1 MKTKIVIS
9 AVNLVEGGPL
19 TILRSCLKA
28 LNDYSAYNDVE
39 VLALVHKKE
48 LCSFSNIT
56 YIEVPWAKNN
66 WIYRIFFEFFYLKKI
81 SRKIKPYLWF
91 SLHDTS
97 PNVKAAKR
105 VVYCHNPTPFYV
117 PKMSDLWCNYKEFFF
132 SLFYRYLY
140 QINIHKNDFIVVQQ
154 NWLREA
160 FSNMYS
166 LDKKKIIVAVP
177 RSANVQ
183 IKHKEKE
190 EATSICKF
198 FFPCYPRSFKNIE
211 VICKACEI
219 LEKKDNEVAGFIV
232 EPLLQGA
239 GGFRV
244 YSPKFL
250 NEAYKLCKEH
260 NVLVIFDEVATGFG
274 RTGKMFAADYCD
286 FVPDIMVLGKALTGG
301 YMGHAATIATTEV
314 FEAFYGGGD
323 KVLMHGPTFMGNPL
337 ACVAS
342 LKSIELFEKNN
353 VVEKVKNIERI
364 FMEEF
369 KDFTNEKINTTT
381 I

>member
-160 FSNMYS
+160 FSNM
-166 LDKKKIIVAVP
+166 
-177 RSANVQ
+177 
-183 IKHKEKE
+183 
-190 EATSICKF
+190 
-198 FFPCYPRSFKNIE
+198 
-211 VICKACEI
+211 
-219 LEKKDNEVAGFIV
+219 
-232 EPLLQGA
+232 
-239 GGFRV
+239 
-244 YSPKFL
+244 
-250 NEAYKLCKEH
+250 
-260 NVLVIFDEVATGFG
+260 
-274 RTGKMFAADYCD
+274 
-286 FVPDIMVLGKALTGG
+286 
-301 YMGHAATIATTEV
+301 
-314 FEAFYGGGD
+314 
-323 KVLMHGPTFMGNPL
+323 
-337 ACVAS
+337 
-342 LKSIELFEKNN
+342 
-353 VVEKVKNIERI
+353 
-364 FMEEF
+364 
-369 KDFTNEKINTTT
+369 
-381 I
+381 

>member
-66 WIYRIFFEFFYLKKI
+66 WIYRIFFEFFYLKKN

-132 SLFYRYLY
+132 SLFYLE
-140 QINIHKNDFIVVQQ
+140 ICFLS
-154 NWLREA
+154 W
-160 FSNMYS
+160 
-166 LDKKKIIVAVP
+166 KKSCELFYRCLMKFHNCDITVP
-177 RSANVQ
+177 N
-183 IKHKEKE
+183 
-190 EATSICKF
+190 F
-198 FFPCYPRSFKNIE
+198 F
-211 VICKACEI
+211 V
-219 LEKKDNEVAGFIV
+219 
-232 EPLLQGA
+232 
-239 GGFRV
+239 
-244 YSPKFL
+244 FL
-250 NEAYKLCKEH
+250 N
-260 NVLVIFDEVATGFG
+260 
-274 RTGKMFAADYCD
+274 
-286 FVPDIMVLGKALTGG
+286 VP
-301 YMGHAATIATTEV
+301 
-314 FEAFYGGGD
+314 
-323 KVLMHGPTFMGNPL
+323 
-337 ACVAS
+337 
-342 LKSIELFEKNN
+342 
-353 VVEKVKNIERI
+353 
-364 FMEEF
+364 
-369 KDFTNEKINTTT
+369 
-381 I
+381 